1 MKKDIA
7 NIVTDKIIKSME
19 TGMVPWRQPW
29 NDSFTTPTSLAT
41 GKKYRGINNLILT
54 MVGQIEGYETGLWG
68 TYKQFAGM
76 EPRSCANGS
85 VTKDESGTPVIL
97 WKPIKKMNAD
107 GEEESFMLMRYFT
120 VFNIAQT
127 NVEIPEKYKK
137 IERKP
142 VPVLEGLKTAMNY
155 PNGPKIAHL
164 EQDKAFYVPSLDEI
178 TLPNVDQFKSSTDY
192 AQTVLHEIAHSTGHE
207 TRLKRDLK
215 NGFGC
220 AGYAAEE
227 LVAEIGSAMLANELN
242 IDVDWDQSAAYVG
255 SWLKALKDDRKM
267 IITAAQRAQKII
279 DHVLPEDSAD
289 TVAGAA

>member
-1 MKKDIA
+1 MKKEIA
-7 NIVTDKIIKSME
+7 NIVTDRIIKSME
-19 TGMVPWRQPW
+19 TGMVPWRKPW
-29 NDSFTTPTSLAT
+29 NDSNNSPTSLAT
-41 GKKYRGINNLILT
+41 GKKYRGINNLILN
-54 MVGQIEGYETGLWG
+54 MVGQIEGYESGLWG

-76 EPRSCANGS
+76 DGS
-85 VTKDESGTPVIL
+85 VTKGQEGTPVIL
-97 WKPIKKMNAD
+97 WKPIEKVNAK

-137 IERKP
+137 IARKP

-164 EQDKAFYVPSLDEI
+164 EQDKAFYVPSLDKI

-207 TRLKRDLK
+207 TRLNRDIK

-220 AGYAAEE
+220 EGYAAEE
-227 LVAEIGSAMLANELN
+227 LVAEIGSAMLANELD